1 MTSQSMLVYKYNIM
15 FSPNQPIFKPTFII
29 TVQGIKYYFKK
40 SIATEV
46 SMYLA
51 VFIFSTVPH
60 HIRSGELSV
69 FSHSGM
75 CQTHQNLY
83 SYTNICCIFLF
94 QLKFISCLWRITI
107 VWNCVRH
114 FCTLFPGIFSFICG
128 PNGEPKSEC
137 CASFFYAMCSVSQ
150 YRDLRD

>member
-1 MTSQSMLVYKYNIM
+1 MTSQSKLVYKYNIM
-15 FSPNQPIFKPTFII
+15 FSPNQPIFKPKFII

-51 VFIFSTVPH
+51 IFIFSTVPH

-69 FSHSGM
+69 FSHSCM
-75 CQTHQNLY
+75 CQAHQNLY

-94 QLKFISCLWRITI
+94 
-107 VWNCVRH
+107 
-114 FCTLFPGIFSFICG
+114 
-128 PNGEPKSEC
+128 
-137 CASFFYAMCSVSQ
+137 
-150 YRDLRD
+150 